1 MKLVRRSL
9 IAVGI
14 LVAIVLFSWGYT
26 SIQLSVARS
35 RGVYTSPEQ
44 GMLSLMDK
52 YYTADKNVK
61 IIYAGT
67 NSLDG
72 SNPHVWY
79 VITEVRAKARA
90 DGSEL
95 GANGCEAPG
104 SFFLQTKD
112 GSWVHVSEGA
122 FPTYMGFWMKVFDMA
137 GEGQSEPFIK
147 WDKDQNPQFCR

>member
-35 RGVYTSPEQ
+35 RGVYDSPEQ
-44 GMLSLMDK
+44 GMLALMDK

-61 IIYAGT
+61 MLYAGT
-67 NSLDG
+67 NSFDG

-79 VITEVRAKARA
+79 VIAEVRAKARA

-95 GANGCEAPG
+95 GSNGCEAPG
-104 SFFLQTKD
+104 SFFLQTKE
-112 GSWVHVSEGA
+112 GWVHVKEQA
-122 FPTYMGFWMKVFDMA
+122 FPTYMGFWMKVFRWA
-137 GEGQSEPFIK
+137 GEGKSKPSTN
-147 WDKDQNPQFCR
+147 WGKDQNPQFCR